1 MNKYI
6 GVGRLTR
13 DPNLKYI
20 PTTGTP
26 VAGFAIAINT
36 GAKTKD
42 GKEIVD
48 FVEVRCWNKSAE
60 NCANFLEK
68 GSLVAIEG
76 ALKTESYEIE
86 GGEKRRFTYVN
97 ASRVQLL
104 STKKKE
110 NKESFEPSFES
121 QGLDPQGWSAIDDDD
136 IPF

>member
-20 PTTGTP
+20 PTTGNP
-26 VAGFAIAINT
+26 VAGFAIAINS

-76 ALKTESYEIE
+76 ALKTEAYETE

-97 ASRVQLL
+97 ASRVQFL

-110 NKESFEPSFES
+110 NSNEPSFEPC
-121 QGLDPQGWSAIDDDD
+121 GLDPQGFQAIDDDD